1 MDKAIGKVS
10 EREPKRKARKRRL
23 SEVCAQMGQAGNNAE
38 QRRHRNVDKYQAARH
53 QLSLASLPVNIPCR
67 DQEKDCIRTF
77 VSNALSK
84 DAMTGDST
92 SGSALY
98 VYGIP
103 GTGKTATV
111 LEVMAFDSNGI
122 CLH

>member
-1 MDKAIGKVS
+1 MD
-10 EREPKRKARKRRL
+10 RT
-23 SEVCAQMGQAGNNAE
+23 GNNAE
-38 QRRHRNVDKYQAARH
+38 RRRHRDVDKYQATRH

-77 VSNALSK
+77 VSNALAK

-111 LEVMAFDSNGI
+111 LEVIVPNSNGA
-122 CLH
+122 C